1 MKQPTLSVYL
11 IPCKDVVAINP
22 KHQGKVKKLAEAYRK
37 IDFHADTAMWASD
50 QGREQPQQFVSLK
63 KRHSRLK
70 TFQSMERRSLGQEE
84 KWFDKSVDLE
94 EQLPDREIRNALDML
109 YRAVDELNG
118 LAEFAREVMV
128 RSR

>member
-1 MKQPTLSVYL
+1 MEQPTLSVYL
-11 IPCKDVVAINP
+11 LPCKDVVAINP

-50 QGREQPQQFVSLK
+50 QEGVAEK
-63 KRHSRLK
+63 TSRRK
-70 TFQSMERRSLGQEE
+70 TFQSMERRSLDQEE